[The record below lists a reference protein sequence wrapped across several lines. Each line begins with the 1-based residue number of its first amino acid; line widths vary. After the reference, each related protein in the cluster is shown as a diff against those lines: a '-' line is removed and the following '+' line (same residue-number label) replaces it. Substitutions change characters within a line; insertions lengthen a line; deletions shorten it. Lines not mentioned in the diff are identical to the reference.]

1 MQGGSVAV
9 RNAVRRRRG
18 VVLVTALA
26 LVLVACSG
34 SSGSS
39 SGGSANANGTLRYG
53 YALDAQFTDHF
64 DPAKSTGNC
73 DAIVIQQI
81 YDTLLHR
88 DAAGNLLPG
97 LVQKWDIASDGMSVT
112 FHLRPGVRFQ
122 DGTAFD
128 ANAVR
133 VGLLHNQPNPQLTS
147 LLLIDHIDVVDP
159 TTVKIALKKAAPLNF
174 LYAMTSRDGM
184 IVSSAALNTAD
195 KQPVGAGPFRFT
207 GYQPGSKISVTRFP
221 EYWGNDQWKIRAID
235 FTQVGTGPP
244 AVTAL
249 KSGALDFIRFE
260 AESYGGL
267 KSSPNIG
274 VAVQPTGSYLQ
285 FQFRFDKPFDDIR
298 VRQAF
303 NYAIDRKQINEI
315 VNAGQG
321 EVASQ
326 TYPKSSPGYDPSLAN
341 VYSYDPAKARQLLAD
356 AGYPNG
362 LTIEMVIPGGNIAN
376 MERQGALLQ
385 QQLQA
390 VGVTPKVTRING
402 SDIATNY
409 YQQRKGNAFAAA
421 RLNDPYLI
429 NQIWNAYGKGEF
441 VAIYTNQERQDIT
454 DLANQAFRETDTQ
467 KYNAIVKQAS
477 KIVVD
482 QALEVPIAFTPQ
494 FVAYDKARVGG
505 TVKAQTDICDV
516 PDLTGVTVKG

>member
-1 MQGGSVAV
+1 MIAV
-9 RNAVRRRRG
+9 RPVVCRRRG

-26 LVLVACSG
+26 LVLGACSG
-34 SSGSS
+34 ASSGS

-53 YALDAQFTDHF
+53 YDLSAQFTDHF

-73 DAIVIQQI
+73 DAIVTQQI

-88 DAAGNLLPG
+88 DVNGSLQPG
-97 LVQKWDIASDGMSVT
+97 MAKSWNIGADGKTVT
-112 FHLRPGVRFQ
+112 LHLRPGTRFQ

-128 ANAVR
+128 AKAVK
-133 VGLLHNQPNPQLTS
+133 VGLIHNQPNPQLTS
-147 LLLIDHIDVVDP
+147 LSLIDHIDAVDD
-159 TTVKIALKKAAPLNF
+159 TTVQIALTTAAPLNF

-184 IVSSAALNTAD
+184 IVSSNSLNTAD

-221 EYWGNDQWKIRAID
+221 EYWGNDSWKIRTID

-249 KSGALDFIRFE
+249 KSGAVDFIRFE
-260 AESYGGL
+260 AESYDGL
-267 KSSPNIG
+267 KSSPTVG
-274 VAVQPTGSYLQ
+274 VAVQPTGAYLQ
-285 FQFRFDKPFDDIR
+285 FQFRFDKPFDNLK

-303 NYAIDRKQINEI
+303 NYAIDRKQINDI

-326 TYPKSSPGYDPSLAN
+326 TYQKSTPVYDPSLAN
-341 VYSYDPAKARQLLAD
+341 VYTYDPAKAKQLLAE
-356 AGYPNG
+356 AGYANG

-390 VGVTPKVTRING
+390 VGVTAKITRING

-409 YQQRKGNAFAAA
+409 YQQRKGNAFAAE
-421 RLNDPYLI
+421 RLADPYLI
-429 NQIWNAYGKGEF
+429 NQAWNQYGKAQY
-441 VAIYTNQERQDIT
+441 VAIYTDQERQDIT
-454 DLANQAFRETDTQ
+454 DLSNQAFAQTDPA
-467 KYNAIVKQAS
+467 KYADLVKQAS

-482 QALEVPIAFTPQ
+482 QALEVPIAFVPQ

-505 TVKAQTDICDV
+505 TVKAQTDICDP

>member
-1 MQGGSVAV
+1 VL
-9 RNAVRRRRG
+9 RRSRG

-26 LVLVACSG
+26 LVLGACSG
-34 SSGSS
+34 ASSGG

-73 DAIVIQQI
+73 DSIVLQQI

-88 DAAGNLLPG
+88 DVTGNLQPG
-97 LVQKWDIASDGMSVT
+97 LAKSWDISADGKTVT
-112 FHLRPGVRFQ
+112 LHLRPGLRFQ

-128 ANAVR
+128 AKAVR

-147 LLLIDHIDVVDP
+147 LSFIDHIDVVDD
-159 TTVKIALKKAAPLNF
+159 TTDRIALNKAAPLNF
-174 LYAMTSRDGM
+174 LYALGNRDGM
-184 IVSSAALNTAD
+184 IVSSNSLNTGD
-195 KQPVGAGPFRFT
+195 KQPVGAGPFRFV
-207 GYQPGSKISVTRFP
+207 GYQPGAKISVTRFP
-221 EYWGNDQWKIRAID
+221 EYYGNDNWKIRTID

-244 AVTAL
+244 AVVAL
-249 KSGALDFIRFE
+249 KAGAVDFIRAE
-260 AESYGGL
+260 AESYDGL
-267 KSSPNIG
+267 KSSPNLG
-274 VAVQPTGSYLQ
+274 VAVQQTGSYLQ
-285 FQFRFDKPFDDIR
+285 FQFRFDRPFDDLK

-303 NYAIDRKQINEI
+303 NYAIDRKQINDI

-326 TYPKSSPGYDPSLAN
+326 TFPKSAPVYDPSLAN
-341 VYSYDPAKARQLLAD
+341 VYRYDPAKARQLLAE
-356 AGYPNG
+356 AGYANG
-362 LTIEMVIPGGNIAN
+362 LTIEMVIPGGNYAN
-376 MERQGALLQ
+376 MERQAALLQ

-390 VGVTPKVTRING
+390 VGVTTRVTRING

-421 RLNDPYLI
+421 HLTDPYLV
-429 NQIWNAYGKGEF
+429 NLIWNQWGKGEF
-441 VAIYTNQERQDIT
+441 VAIYSNQERQDIT
-454 DLANQAFRETDTQ
+454 DLSRRAFAETDPK
-467 KYNAIVKQAS
+467 KYADIVKQAS

-482 QALEVPIAFTPQ
+482 QALEVPIAFMPQ

-505 TVKAQTDICDV
+505 TVKAQTDICDP

>member
-1 MQGGSVAV
+1 
-9 RNAVRRRRG
+9 

-34 SSGSS
+34 SSSGG
-39 SGGSANANGTLRYG
+39 SGGSADANGTLRYG
-53 YALDAQFTDHF
+53 YDLSAQFTDHF
-64 DPAKSTGNC
+64 DPGKSTGNC
-73 DAIVIQQI
+73 DAIVQQQI

-88 DAAGNLLPG
+88 DAAGNLKPG
-97 LVQKWDIASDGMSVT
+97 LIENWDIAADGKSVT
-112 FHLRPGVRFQ
+112 LHVRPNVRFH

-128 ANAVR
+128 ANAVKN
-133 VGLLHNQPNPQLTS
+133 GLLHNQPNPQLTS
-147 LLLIDHIDVVDP
+147 LTIIETIDVIDP
-159 TTVKIALKKAAPLNF
+159 NTVKLNLKRAAPRNL
-174 LYAMTSRDGM
+174 LYALTQRDGM
-184 IVSSAALNTAD
+184 IVSSNSLNTAD

-207 GYQPGSKISVTRFP
+207 GYQPGAKITVTRFP
-221 EYWGNDQWKIRAID
+221 EYWDKDSYNFRNIE

-249 KSGALDFIRFE
+249 KSGAVDYIRFE
-260 AESYGGL
+260 AESYNGL
-267 KSSPNIG
+267 KSSPNVG

-285 FQFRFDKPFDDIR
+285 FQFRFDKPFDNLK

-303 NYAIDRKQINEI
+303 NYAIDRKQINDI

-326 TYPKSSPGYDPSLAN
+326 TFQKDSPVYDPSLAN
-341 VYSYDPAKARQLLAD
+341 VYNYDPAKARQLLSE
-356 AGYPNG
+356 AGYNKN

-390 VGVTPKVTRING
+390 VGVTARITRING

-409 YQQRKGNAFAAA
+409 YQQRTGNAFAAA

-429 NQIWNAYGKGEF
+429 NQIWNQYGKGEY
-441 VAIYTNQERQDIT
+441 VAIYTSQERQDIT
-454 DLANQAFRETDTQ
+454 DLSNRAFAETDTQ
-467 KYNAIVKQAS
+467 KYNDIVKQAS

-482 QALEVPIAFTPQ
+482 EALEVAIAFMPQ
-494 FVAYDKARVGG
+494 FIAYDKGKVGG
-505 TVKAQTDICDV
+505 TVKAQTDICDP
-516 PDLTGVTVKG
+516 PDLTRVTIKG